1 MKESIRRF
9 LEEAKPF
16 FRWITTVVASVLL
29 LLAALSYELTGDY
42 MGIFKFFRTIAVVED
57 HYAGDVDKKALLD
70 GAMKGIVATLGDRHS
85 TYLTGDEFKMFTE
98 QMTGSYAGIGVYIS
112 KADEGVFIAGVM
124 DGSPASE
131 AGLQRGDIIMAIDG
145 KPTAGMALED
155 VSLAI
160 RGPENTSVVLTIRHD
175 GADADMTL
183 IRRSIHMQTAAGEL
197 IEGTYIG
204 YIRIA
209 LFSEDTGREF
219 TEAYN
224 TLRAQGMKKM
234 ILDLRNNPGGLVDQ
248 AVLVASNFVPKNS
261 VIVSYISS
269 DGKEEQF
276 VADGTDDIIPM
287 VVLVNENSASASEIV
302 AGDVQDLKLGP
313 IIGVRT
319 YGKGTVQGV
328 YPVTKNDAVKVTVAK
343 YRTTNGR
350 EVEGKGI
357 EPDIVVP
364 LQPNDAADYQLEKA
378 LEVLQKS

>member
-197 IEGTYIG
+197 IEGTDIG

-313 IIGVRT
+313 IIGVCT